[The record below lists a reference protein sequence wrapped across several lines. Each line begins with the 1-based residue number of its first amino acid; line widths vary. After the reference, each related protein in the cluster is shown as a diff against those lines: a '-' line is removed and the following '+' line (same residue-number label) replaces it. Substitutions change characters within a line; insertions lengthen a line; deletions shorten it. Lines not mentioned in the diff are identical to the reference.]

1 MNLEKE
7 LSTSLELMD
16 MGIDA
21 ELHRGDDGTVSVRP
35 RQARMGATGFD
46 LQVPLRQEMSQAE
59 PQAPGQAMEELPAVV
74 GGLAA
79 GATSATVGLPGD
91 IAALAAG
98 AYNAIFP
105 EGDEGRLEAF
115 TNTLTE
121 ISDKYGSG
129 AVKGFIQQQ
138 AEDAGLSDVQMQVLD
153 EAMMVGEFGGIGG
166 VAKAAVTKGPQI
178 LSKVGDVIEGA
189 GDAAKVRMADADGSF
204 TVGMGVDPDPAIAAA
219 GDAVKAARAKKN
231 IFVGSPKGIDTKSKL
246 NTLRRNVE
254 KLAVEGADARFWY
267 ERSGKA
273 ILDAVGGDKEE
284 AEKIIQIVAITSAG
298 TPVKANFDFALQAY
312 AQHKAGQKIMTGRF
326 PTAMSKR
333 IEQVLG
339 GQDWEGRKTNN
350 FYVNLMRVVDPQ
362 KVQGVTT
369 DLWMMRSFGFDTD
382 NPTDAQYS
390 FVERETNRI
399 ADRLDWE
406 PQQAQAAIW
415 VAQKAKEEGTDIGT
429 SKFDYSDALDQ
440 NLAQISWE
448 SIPGRTSSHMLE
460 MFDAPYEV
468 QQEYHVAVSKA
479 FQDDDGFDLVARR
492 LGIPTPGDF
501 EAPGFFEGKV
511 SPGTQSELIAPKQY
525 KVDRKIEPAAIE
537 LIEAYAAVRGVLMKQ
552 DGVGYHRPFFQT
564 TKAAGNGVEV
574 RIGRAFSEAETKRLA
589 ALLQQ
594 EAGFEIAPIG
604 ASNGVRIINFDP
616 DLDNKN
622 FQKIAKDAIDKLE
635 LDDDAD
641 LKAVLFAS
649 QNGYLGNDW
658 SKFTNGEEYISN
670 IGDKGRPDIQRKVQD
685 IVNEIQPRID
695 EIDSQFSEQHGF
707 TRNEQI
713 NIKYKSAPRN
723 VTSSAPTEQ
732 AESVANE

>member
-1 MNLEKE
+1 MKDLEA
-7 LSTSLELMD
+7 ELMNSYSLMD
-16 MGIDA
+16 SGGNI
-21 ELHRGDDGTVSVRP
+21 ELFRGEDGSVTMRP
-35 RQARMGATGFD
+35 NPM
-46 LQVPLRQEMSQAE
+46 PYLRSPMRQAE
-59 PQAPGQAMEELPAVV
+59 PQGLEQTVEELPAVV
-74 GGLAA
+74 GGLAG
-79 GATSATVGLPGD
+79 GATAATVGLPGD
-91 IAALAAG
+91 IAGLAAG
-98 AYNAIFP
+98 AYKALFP
-105 EGDEGRLEAF
+105 DEGEGRLEAF
-115 TNTLTE
+115 TNTLSD

-129 AVKGFIQQQ
+129 AVKGYLRDQ
-138 AEDAGLSDVQMQVLD
+138 AEQVGASDVQMEALE
-153 EAMMVGEFGGIGG
+153 EAMTVGEFGGVGG
-166 VAKAAVTKGPQI
+166 LAKGAVTKGPQI
-178 LSKVGDVIEGA
+178 LSKAGDVIEGA
-189 GDAAKVRMADADGSF
+189 GEGAKARMAEGGVTLGA
-204 TVGMGVDPDPAIAAA
+204 GVDPDPLIAAA
-219 GDAVKAARAKKN
+219 GDAVKKARAKKN
-231 IFVGSPKGIDTKSKL
+231 IFVGAPKGIDTRSKL

-254 KLAVEGADARFWY
+254 KLAIEGADARFWY

-273 ILDAVGGDKEE
+273 ILDAVGGDKAE
-284 AEKIIQIVAITSAG
+284 AEKIAQIVAITSAG

-312 AQHKAGQKIMTGRF
+312 AQHKAGQPILTGRF

-382 NPTDAQYS
+382 NPTDAQYT

-399 ADRLDWE
+399 ADRLEWE

-415 VAQKAKEEGTDIGT
+415 VAQKAKEEGTDIAT

-479 FQDDDGFDLVARR
+479 FQDEDGFDLVARR

-501 EAPGFFEGKV
+501 EAPGYFEGKV
-511 SPGTQSELIAPKQY
+511 SPGTQSELVAPKQY
-525 KVDRKIEPAAIE
+525 KVDRKVEPAAIE

-552 DGVGYHRPFFQT
+552 DGVGYHRPFYQT
-564 TKAAGNGVEV
+564 TKAAGNGIEV
-574 RIGRAFSEAETKRLA
+574 RVGRAFSEAETKRLA
-589 ALLQQ
+589 DLLKQ

-604 ASNGVRIINFDP
+604 ASGGVRIINFDP
-616 DLDNKN
+616 DFDNKE
-622 FQKIAKDAIDKLE
+622 FQRIAKGAIDKLE

-641 LKAVLFAS
+641 MSAVLFAS
-649 QNGYLGNDW
+649 QNGLLENNW
-658 SKFTNGEEYISN
+658 SASKNGEEYISAL
-670 IGDKGRPDIQRKVQD
+670 GAKGRSDLQRKVQD
-685 IVNEIQPRID
+685 IINEVQPRID
-695 EIDSQFSEQHGF
+695 EIDSDFSERYGF

-713 NIKYKSAPRN
+713 NSSFRKTEEQ
-723 VTSSAPTEQ
+723 VTPPQMSEQ
-732 AESVANE
+732 AEGINNG

>member
-1 MNLEKE
+1 MKDLEA
-7 LSTSLELMD
+7 ELMNSYSLMD
-16 MGIDA
+16 SGGNI
-21 ELHRGDDGTVSVRP
+21 ELFRGEDGSVTMRP
-35 RQARMGATGFD
+35 NPM
-46 LQVPLRQEMSQAE
+46 PYLRSPMRQAE
-59 PQAPGQAMEELPAVV
+59 PQGLEQTVEELPAVV
-74 GGLAA
+74 GGLAG
-79 GATSATVGLPGD
+79 GATAATVGLPGD
-91 IAALAAG
+91 IAGLAAG
-98 AYNAIFP
+98 AYKALFP
-105 EGDEGRLEAF
+105 DEGEGRLEAF
-115 TNTLTE
+115 TNTLSD

-129 AVKGFIQQQ
+129 AVKGYLRDQ
-138 AEDAGLSDVQMQVLD
+138 AEQVGASDVQMEALE
-153 EAMMVGEFGGIGG
+153 EAMTVGEFGGVGG
-166 VAKAAVTKGPQI
+166 LAKGAVTKGPQI
-178 LSKVGDVIEGA
+178 LSKAGDVIEGA
-189 GDAAKVRMADADGSF
+189 GEGAKARMAEGGVTLGA
-204 TVGMGVDPDPAIAAA
+204 GVDPDPLIAAA
-219 GDAVKAARAKKN
+219 GDAVKKARAKKN
-231 IFVGSPKGIDTKSKL
+231 IFVGAPKGIDTRSKL

-254 KLAVEGADARFWY
+254 KLAIEGADARFWY

-273 ILDAVGGDKEE
+273 ILDAVGGDKAE
-284 AEKIIQIVAITSAG
+284 AEKIAQIVAITSAG

-312 AQHKAGQKIMTGRF
+312 AQHKAGQPILTGRF

-382 NPTDAQYS
+382 NPTDAQYT

-399 ADRLDWE
+399 ADRLEWE

-415 VAQKAKEEGTDIGT
+415 VAQKAKEEGTDIAT

-501 EAPGFFEGKV
+501 EAPGYFEGKV
-511 SPGTQSELIAPKQY
+511 SPGTQSELVAPKQY
-525 KVDRKIEPAAIE
+525 KVDRKVEPAAIE
-537 LIEAYAAVRGVLMKQ
+537 LIEAYAAVRGILMKQ
-552 DGVGYHRPFFQT
+552 DGVGYHRPFYQT
-564 TKAAGNGVEV
+564 TKAAANGAEV
-574 RIGRAFSEAETKRLA
+574 RVGRAFSEAETKRLA
-589 ALLQQ
+589 ELLQQ

-604 ASNGVRIINFDP
+604 SSGGVRVINFDP
-616 DLDNKN
+616 DFDNKE
-622 FQKIAKDAIDKLE
+622 FQKIVDSAINKLE
-635 LDDDAD
+635 LDDDTD
-641 LKAVLFAS
+641 VRIVQFAS

-658 SKFTNGEEYISN
+658 SASKNGEDYIKS
-670 IGDKGRPDIQRKVQD
+670 IGDKGRPDLQRKVQD
-685 IVNEIQPRID
+685 IINEVQPRID
-695 EIDSQFSEQHGF
+695 EIDSDFSERYGF

-713 NIKYKSAPRN
+713 NSSFRRTEEQ
-723 VTSSAPTEQ
+723 VTPPQMSEQ
-732 AESVANE
+732 AEGINNG

>member
-1 MNLEKE
+1 MKDLEA
-7 LSTSLELMD
+7 ELMNSYSLMD
-16 MGIDA
+16 SGGNI
-21 ELHRGDDGTVSVRP
+21 ELFRGEDGSVTMRP
-35 RQARMGATGFD
+35 NPM
-46 LQVPLRQEMSQAE
+46 PYLRSPMRQAE
-59 PQAPGQAMEELPAVV
+59 PQSLEQTVEELPAVV
-74 GGLAA
+74 GGLAG
-79 GATSATVGLPGD
+79 GATAATVGLPGD
-91 IAALAAG
+91 IAGLAAG
-98 AYNAIFP
+98 AYKAIFP
-105 EGDEGRLEAF
+105 DEGEGRLEAF
-115 TNTLTE
+115 TNTLAD

-129 AVKGFIQQQ
+129 AVKGYLRDQ
-138 AEDAGLSDVQMQVLD
+138 AEQVGASDVQMEALE
-153 EAMMVGEFGGIGG
+153 EAMTVGEFGGVGGIAKG
-166 VAKAAVTKGPQI
+166 VATKGPQM
-178 LSKVGDVIEGA
+178 LSKA
-189 GDAAKVRMADADGSF
+189 GDGIQTLGDRATAQLAETPGQKLMSGPPIDDIVNKGF
-204 TVGMGVDPDPAIAAA
+204 AAA
-219 GDAVKAARAKKN
+219 GDAVKKARAKKN
-231 IFVGSPKGIDTKSKL
+231 IFVGAPKGIDTRSKL

-254 KLAVEGADARFWY
+254 KLAIEGADARFWY

-273 ILDAVGGDKEE
+273 ILDAVGGDKAE
-284 AEKIIQIVAITSAG
+284 AEKIAQIVAITSAG

-312 AQHKAGQKIMTGRF
+312 AQHKAGQPIMTGRF

-382 NPTDAQYS
+382 NPTDAQYT

-399 ADRLDWE
+399 ADRLEWE

-415 VAQKAKEEGTDIGT
+415 VAQKAKEEGTDIAT

-479 FQDDDGFDLVARR
+479 FQDEDGFDLVARR

-501 EAPGFFEGKV
+501 EAPGYFEGKV
-511 SPGTQSELIAPKQY
+511 SPGTQSELVAPKQY
-525 KVDRKIEPAAIE
+525 KVDRKVEPAAIE

-552 DGVGYHRPFFQT
+552 DGVGYHRPFYQT
-564 TKAAGNGVEV
+564 TKAAGNGIEV
-574 RIGRAFSEAETKRLA
+574 RVGRAFSEAETKRLA
-589 ALLQQ
+589 DLLKQ

-604 ASNGVRIINFDP
+604 ASGGVRIINFDP
-616 DLDNKN
+616 DFDNKE
-622 FQKIAKDAIDKLE
+622 FQRIAKGAIDKLE

-641 LKAVLFAS
+641 MDAVLFAS
-649 QNGYLGNDW
+649 QNGLLENNW
-658 SKFTNGEEYISN
+658 SASKNGEEYISAL
-670 IGDKGRPDIQRKVQD
+670 GAKGRSDLQRKVQD
-685 IVNEIQPRID
+685 IINEVQPRID
-695 EIDSQFSEQHGF
+695 EIDSDFSERYGF

-713 NIKYKSAPRN
+713 NSSFRKTEEQ
-723 VTSSAPTEQ
+723 VTPPQMSEQ
-732 AESVANE
+732 AEGINNG